1 MHEAY
6 LDGKR
11 ACIKAL
17 RLYIQDT
24 AGVTKKVCPCF
35 CSSLAT
41 VVETPGWQV
50 FYKEVIV
57 WKRLQH
63 PNIVPFLGVPAK
75 IPPFEIICGWM
86 ENGTI
91 TEYVRNNPDIDRA
104 CLVSEFFFIL
114 ATT

>member
-1 MHEAY
+1 M
-6 LDGKR
+6 
-11 ACIKAL
+11 
-17 RLYIQDT
+17 YIQDT
-24 AGVTKKVCPCF
+24 AGVTKKVCPRF